1 MKKQGNITYP
11 KAHNSITESKPNEF
25 AEMSGKELKS
35 YF

>member
-1 MKKQGNITYP
+1 MKKQVNIAHP
-11 KAHNSITESKPNEF
+11 KALNSITESKPNEL